1 MPLWHRRFSVTIIP
15 EFKDLLLKTLS
26 YINNQATKCNKN
38 QINLGV
44 I

>member
-1 MPLWHRRFSVTIIP
+1 MPLWHRRFAVTIIP
-15 EFKDLLLKTLS
+15 EFKDLLLKALS
-26 YINNQATKCNKN
+26 FINNQATESNKN